1 MTNQPGNDSA
11 KPDAAEISQ
20 SMSEMAETSQRLI
33 GEFLARQMP
42 GGKAAGSGGGSDSDG
57 GDFNPDPL
65 NIGGAFMELTSL
77 MMSDPA
83 KLVEA
88 NLELWQDYAKLWQ
101 NTATRM
107 MGGEAEPLIMP
118 EPGDR
123 RFKHDSWNEN
133 NVFDYI
139 KQSYL
144 LTSRW
149 MQSTVGDVEGLDDK
163 DSLKVD
169 FYTRQFV
176 EAMSPSNFVM
186 TNPEV
191 LAAIAESGGGN
202 LVNGLKNLLEDMDEG
217 TGQLKIKMTDEDAFE
232 VGVNV
237 AESTGKVVYRNDL
250 IELIQ
255 FDPSTKKVFKRPLL
269 IIPPWINKY
278 YILDLRKEN
287 SFIRWAVEQG
297 HTIFTISWV
306 NPDEKLSDK
315 SFGDYMLE
323 GPLAALDAIEHA
335 TGEKEINAIG
345 YCLGGTLLASTLAYM
360 AVKKDNRIQSATFF
374 TSMVDFEDAGE
385 LGVFIDEEQ
394 IASLEKKMDE
404 KGYLEGAHMATTF
417 NMVRGNDLIW
427 SFVLN
432 NYLLGKEPFPF
443 DLMYWNADSTRMPPP
458 MHSFYLRKM
467 YLENKLV
474 EPGGITLDGVQLDLR
489 KIKEPSYIISTRE
502 DHIAPWKSTYA
513 ATGLYRGPVKFVLSA
528 SGHIAGVVNPPA
540 AKKYCHWTAPANS
553 KNPKNPDTWLEGA
566 TKHEGSWWPDWAKWV
581 KRHAGKKDTPARK
594 PGSGKLKPICDA
606 PGEYVRVKSE

>member
-1 MTNQPGNDSA
+1 MTDQPNSDSG
-11 KPDAAEISQ
+11 KPDTADISQ
-20 SMSEMAETSQRLI
+20 SMAEMAETSQRMI
-33 GEFLARQMP
+33 SEFLARQM
-42 GGKAAGSGGGSDSDG
+42 SGGTMTGSVG
-57 GDFNPDPL
+57 GDDANGGSLNPDPL
-65 NIGGAFMELTSL
+65 NIGGAFTELTTH

-83 KLVEA
+83 KLMEA
-88 NLELWQDYAKLWQ
+88 NMALWQDYTKLWQ
-101 NTATRM
+101 NTVTRM
-107 MGGEAEPLIMP
+107 MGGEAEPMVTP

-123 RFKHDSWNEN
+123 RFKHESWNEN

-163 DSLKVD
+163 DSQKVD
-169 FYTRQFV
+169 FYTRQLT

-191 LAAIAESGGGN
+191 LAATAESGGEN

-232 VGVNV
+232 TGVNV
-237 AESTGKVVYRNDL
+237 AESTGKVIYRNDL

-255 FDPSTKKVFKRPLL
+255 FDPSTKKVAQRPLL
-269 IIPPWINKY
+269 IIPPWINKFY
-278 YILDLRKEN
+278 TLDLRKEN
-287 SFIRWAVEQG
+287 SLIRWAVGQG
-297 HTIFTISWV
+297 HTVFAISWV

-315 SFGDYMLE
+315 SFENYMLE
-323 GPLAALDAIEHA
+323 GPLAALDAIEPA

-374 TSMVDFEDAGE
+374 TTMVDFEEAGE

-394 IASLEKKMDE
+394 ISSLKTKMDE
-404 KGYLEGAHMATTF
+404 QGYLEGAHMATTF
-417 NMVRGNDLIW
+417 NMMRGNDLIW
-427 SFVLN
+427 SFVVN

-443 DLMYWNADSTRMPPP
+443 DLLYWNSDSTRMPAA
-458 MHSFYLRKM
+458 MHSFYLRNM

-474 EPGGITLDGVQLDLR
+474 EPDGITLDGVALDLR
-489 KIKEPSYIISTRE
+489 KIKAPCYIVSTQE
-502 DHIAPWKSTYA
+502 DHIAPWKSTFA
-513 ATGLYRGPVKFVLSA
+513 ATGLYRGPVKFVLSG

-540 AKKYCHWTAPANS
+540 AKKYCHWTVPANKKNS
-553 KNPKNPDTWLEGA
+553 KTPDTWLESA

-581 KRHAGKKDTPARK
+581 KHHAGKKETPARK
-594 PGSGKLKPICDA
+594 PGTGKLKPICDA
-606 PGEYVRVKSE
+606 PGEYVRVRSD

>member
-1 MTNQPGNDSA
+1 MTDQPSSGSD

-20 SMSEMAETSQRLI
+20 SMAEMAETSQRLI
-33 GEFLARQMP
+33 SEFLARQM
-42 GGKAAGSGGGSDSDG
+42 SGGMANGSAG
-57 GDFNPDPL
+57 GDGSNGESFNPDPN
-65 NIGGAFMELTSL
+65 NIGSAFMEMTSSL
-77 MMSDPA
+77 MSDPA
-83 KLVEA
+83 KLMEA
-88 NLELWQDYAKLWQ
+88 NLALWQDYTKLWQ

-107 MGGEAEPLIMP
+107 MGGETEPMITP

-123 RFKHDSWNEN
+123 RFKHESWNEN

-149 MQSTVGDVEGLDDK
+149 MQTTVGDVEGLDDK
-163 DSLKVD
+163 DSQKVN
-169 FYTRQFV
+169 FYTRQFI

-191 LAAIAESGGGN
+191 LAATAESGGEN

-232 VGVNV
+232 IGVNV

-255 FDPSTKKVFKRPLL
+255 FDPSTKKVVKSPLL

-297 HTIFTISWV
+297 HTVFAISWV

-315 SFGDYMLE
+315 SFEIYMLE
-323 GPLAALDAIEHA
+323 GPLSALDAIEQA
-335 TGEKEINAIG
+335 TGESKVNAIG

-374 TSMVDFEDAGE
+374 TTMVDFEEAGE

-394 IASLEKKMDE
+394 IASLETKMDE
-404 KGYLEGAHMATTF
+404 QGYLEGAHMATTF
-417 NMVRGNDLIW
+417 NMMRGNDLIW
-427 SFVLN
+427 SFVVN

-443 DLMYWNADSTRMPPP
+443 DLLYWNSDSTRMPAA
-458 MHSFYLRKM
+458 MHSFYLRNM
-467 YLENKLV
+467 YLDNKLV
-474 EPGGITLDGVQLDLR
+474 EPGGITLDGVPLDLR
-489 KIKEPSYIISTRE
+489 KIKVPCYIVSTQD

-513 ATGLYRGPVKFVLSA
+513 ATGLYKGPVKFVLSA

-540 AKKYCHWTAPANS
+540 AKKYCHWTGAANK
-553 KNPKNPDTWLEGA
+553 KNPKNPDTWYEGA

-606 PGEYVRVKSE
+606 PGEYVRVRSE